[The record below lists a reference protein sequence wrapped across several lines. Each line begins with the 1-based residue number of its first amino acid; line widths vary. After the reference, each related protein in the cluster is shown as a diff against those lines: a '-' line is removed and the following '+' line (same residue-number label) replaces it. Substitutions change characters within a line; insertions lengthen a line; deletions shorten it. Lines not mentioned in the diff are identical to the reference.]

1 MKRVKLSKMNLDG
14 ANSFVIEG
22 VKYTDLTVIDT
33 QFHFSNAK
41 SNVVLA
47 ESDSPHLIDRDHGCL
62 MGEYN
67 VQLNTYS

>member
-1 MKRVKLSKMNLDG
+1 MNLTG

-22 VKYTDLTVIDT
+22 VKYTDLTVVGT
-33 QFHFSNAK
+33 EFHFSNDK
-41 SNVVLA
+41 SNVALDA
-47 ESDSPHLIDRDHGCL
+47 SESPHLVARDHGCL